1 MMNLTR
7 IQSPLCVK
15 FAADLIAAMTWPI
28 NVIEELREA
37 ELTGNKSSIE
47 SLSKV
52 DYLSLLH
59 AQRSYKKSLLKNGQ
73 FIKTLVRIL
82 VPRLEK
88 GFRDRNTRDE
98 NVISLVLHVWRNL
111 CAIKDKT
118 ASTYHSAD
126 AVEEATLQVRA
137 LPYTSISLSLQADCP
152 LSLFY
157 SRIAC
162 TPTLWIRSTAVH
174 CHSLSLS
181 FSTLF
186 PLPPPLSSS
195 LHRPLC
201 PTLILW

>member
-1 MMNLTR
+1 
-7 IQSPLCVK
+7 
-15 FAADLIAAMTWPI
+15 MTWPI

-137 LPYTSISLSLQADCP
+137 LSLRTFLYHCK
-152 LSLFY
+152 LIVLFLF
-157 SRIAC
+157 S
-162 TPTLWIRSTAVH
+162 TLVLLALRLFGLYLPPFIH
-174 CHSLSLS
+174 HSLSLS

-186 PLPPPLSSS
+186 PLSPPLSSS